1 MNIENELIK
10 KLRVI
15 GERSPALWNSVA
27 AYVNGANAALECG
40 TFGPPSLAPLQKTVA
55 TDPQT
60 FGNAKYNAQILR
72 GMNDDT

>member
-27 AYVNGANAALECG
+27 AYINGANAALE
-40 TFGPPSLAPLQKTVA
+40 
-55 TDPQT
+55 
-60 FGNAKYNAQILR
+60 
-72 GMNDDT
+72 